1 MNKAR
6 QIKAKPAACAFTL
19 IELLVVIAIIAILAA
34 MLLPALAR
42 AKENA
47 NRAKCTSNLKQG
59 ALALMMYLSDYGDT
73 FPTTSTMSWH
83 NLLGQTGDPA
93 GWGGGPTSQSNRVL
107 NPYMANNVLVA
118 ACPSDRGEVRNDAGV
133 EGPGTGLPSTTNYTD
148 FNAYGSSYD
157 YPMCPD
163 ITQLYA
169 RDSVWCIQGRRQRE
183 VKFPTRKVFLADTVI
198 WNDRLAQYPANR
210 WHSAKDPMNVM
221 AAFTDGHADFIT
233 KKTPPLY
240 GQNVFPGEITQ
251 AQLNTL
257 SLQTYY

>member
-1 MNKAR
+1 MKKASEIEAR
-6 QIKAKPAACAFTL
+6 HPADAFTL

-59 ALALMMYLSDYGDT
+59 ALGLVMYLSDYADT
-73 FPTTSTMSWH
+73 FPTSAALSWH
-83 NLLGQTGDPA
+83 DLLGQTGDPA
-93 GWGGGPTSQSNRVL
+93 GWGGGPTSQSNRLL
-107 NPYMANNVLVA
+107 NPYLANNVQVA
-118 ACPSDRGEVRNDAGV
+118 DCPSDKGELRNDAGV
-133 EGPGTGLPSTTNYTD
+133 EGPGTGLPTATNYTD

-157 YPMCPD
+157 FPMCPD
-163 ITQLYA
+163 ITELYA
-169 RDSVWCIQGRRQRE
+169 RDSIWCIQGRRMRE
-183 VKFPTRKVFLADTVI
+183 VKFPTKKVFLADTVI
-198 WNDRLAQYPANR
+198 WNDRLAQYPVNR
-210 WHSAKDPMNVM
+210 WHSAKDPMNVV
-221 AAFTDGHADFIT
+221 AAFTDGHAAFTT

-257 SLQTYY
+257 SQQAYY